1 MKENIKK
8 KIFSS
13 FICPHFMGMQNYPR
27 EQPAG
32 KSSKCALKAN
42 FETIFLGEVLTC
54 AQLFDFSL
62 KSYLAMW

>member
-1 MKENIKK
+1 
-8 KIFSS
+8 
-13 FICPHFMGMQNYPR
+13 MGMQNYPR